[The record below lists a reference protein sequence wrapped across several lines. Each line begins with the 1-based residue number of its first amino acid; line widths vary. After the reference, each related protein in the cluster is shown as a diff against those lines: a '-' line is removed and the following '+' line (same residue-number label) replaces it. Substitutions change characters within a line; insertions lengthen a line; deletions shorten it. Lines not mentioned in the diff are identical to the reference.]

1 MMQVVIRPGHHRLAC
16 LGATQLR
23 SIDIRRYKARVPPL
37 RDTHIRKAA
46 KALLLAHAGSC
57 PDTRIVEELGLS
69 HGAARIDIAVING
82 HIRGIEIK
90 AETDTLSRLP
100 RQVSAYGRVVDLAT
114 LIAAERHID
123 TAAALLPG
131 WWGIVEARKTGKGTV
146 AFRRRRD
153 EKVNRSLDP
162 MTLARLLW
170 HAEVAQLLRQLGADE
185 SLLRS
190 PRAILY
196 AELVATLPITRLRR
210 AVRETLKTRENWRDP
225 ARLSS
230 CDGSFQPIAMW

>member
-1 MMQVVIRPGHHRLAC
+1 MQVVIRPGHNRPAC
-16 LGATQLR
+16 LGAIQLR
-23 SIDIRRYKARVPPL
+23 SIDVRCYEARVPSL
-37 RDTHIRKAA
+37 RDTDIRMAA
-46 KALLLAHAGSC
+46 KALLLARAQSC

-69 HGAARIDIAVING
+69 HGAARVDIAVINE

-90 AETDTLSRLP
+90 AAADTLFRLP

-123 TAAALLPG
+123 AAAALLPG
-131 WWGIVEARKTGKGTV
+131 WWGVVEVHKTGKGTV
-146 AFRRRRD
+146 TFRRLRD
-153 EKVNRSLDP
+153 ERVNRGLDP

-196 AELVATLPITRLRR
+196 AELVAVLPITRLRR
-210 AVRETLKTRENWRDP
+210 AVRETLKTRENWRDRTRP
-225 ARLSS
+225 SS
-230 CDGSFQPIAMW
+230 YDGSFQPIAMW